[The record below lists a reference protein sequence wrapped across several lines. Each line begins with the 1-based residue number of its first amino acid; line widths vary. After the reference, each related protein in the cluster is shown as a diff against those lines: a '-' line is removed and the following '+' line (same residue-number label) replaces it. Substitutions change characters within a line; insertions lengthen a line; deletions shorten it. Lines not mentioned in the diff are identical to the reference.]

1 MKLSLK
7 LISALLAAMFV
18 IVPFASCNNSGN
30 TVDTTTAEEEQQ
42 GNTPVVN
49 EDGVELLAEP
59 IVLCDTTKSYYKVV
73 RPDQT
78 TDLVISCMQQ
88 VCSVVKDLDNAK
100 LKLNPETD
108 WVKTGTDT
116 SSFTEIL
123 IGNTNRP
130 ETAEVLNSIDYDE
143 YAIVVKNNKIV
154 VAAHNKDTLT
164 EATNFLCEKLMKVEN
179 GEDGKASKVTFIG
192 SYYFKSDKTFFFTQ
206 DNPLANYK
214 IVCNTSSANANKA
227 AKALAEKVKRYFGVE
242 LTVVDASDPE
252 TELEIVVGNT
262 NRSICAE
269 LENVDELSFLMAVKG
284 KKMIIGCTNDS
295 TIDMAIEKFCSLYV
309 NGKYSNTM
317 NFEKDFYEID
327 NSYVF
332 SDSPDMVVGTDIR
345 IMSFNVLC
353 ELWAEEAKDYL
364 PRVQTAA
371 AVIDYYEP
379 HVVGLQEISDK
390 YHTSLNSLFGTKY
403 KIVDAKTSRNET
415 NFSPLAYNTE
425 KVILKDHGTKIF
437 SKGNNTKLRLGAW
450 AVFEDKATGKEF
462 IVVNTHWDLTGN
474 GEYRTVHSNEMA
486 QLVNE
491 LKAKYNA
498 PVITTGDYNTK
509 ESEEQYKNYVE
520 KAALHEAKYTAKVV
534 KRKTKTT
541 HTLGTALATGEADS
555 IDHIF
560 GTSDVEFLFYN
571 VLADKL
577 IINASDHCP
586 IYADIKLK

>member
-1 MKLSLK
+1 MKLSIK
-7 LISALLAAMFV
+7 LISALLAVMFV
-18 IVPFASCNNSGN
+18 IVPFASCNNDGGSTDSGDEN
-30 TVDTTTAEEEQQ
+30 NNQT
-42 GNTPVVN
+42 NTPTIN

-59 IVLCDTTKSYYKVV
+59 IVLCDTSKSYYKVV

-78 TDLVISCMQQ
+78 TDLVVSCMQQ
-88 VCSVVKDLDNAK
+88 VCTLVRDLGNAK

-108 WVKTGTDT
+108 WIKAGTDT

-130 ETAEVLNSIDYDE
+130 ETAEVMNSIDYDE

-154 VAAHNKDTLT
+154 VAAHNKDTLA
-164 EATNFLCEKLMKVEN
+164 EATKFLCEKIMKVEN

-192 SYYFKSDKTFFFTQ
+192 NYYHKSDKTFFFTQ

-214 IVCNTSSANANKA
+214 IVCNKSSSNASKA

-242 LTVVDASDPE
+242 LTVVDASEPE
-252 TELEIVVGNT
+252 TELEIVIGNA
-262 NRSICAE
+262 NRPICSK
-269 LENVDELSFLMAVKG
+269 LEAVDELSFLMAVDG
-284 KKMIIGCTNDS
+284 KKMIIGCNNDS
-295 TIDMAIEKFCSLYV
+295 TIAMAIEKFCSLYV

-332 SDSPDMVVGTDIR
+332 ADSPDTVTGTDIR
-345 IMSFNVLC
+345 VMSFNVLC
-353 ELWAEEAKDYL
+353 ELWADDARDYL
-364 PRVQTAA
+364 PRVKTAA
-371 AVIDYYEP
+371 AVIDYYSP

-425 KVILKDHGTKIF
+425 KVTLKDHGTKIF
-437 SKGNNTKLRLGAW
+437 TKGNNTKLRLGAW

-462 IVVNTHWDLTGN
+462 IVINTHWDLTGN
-474 GEYRTVHSNEMA
+474 TEYRMVHSNEMA

-491 LKAKYNA
+491 LKAKYKL

-509 ESEEQYKNYVE
+509 ESEEQYTNFVE
-520 KAALHEAKYTAKVV
+520 KASLHEAKHTAKII
-534 KRKTKTT
+534 KRNCKTT
-541 HTLGTALATGEADS
+541 HSLGTALATGKADS

-560 GTSDVEFLFYN
+560 GTSDVEFLFFN
-571 VLADKL
+571 ILADKL
-577 IINASDHCP
+577 VIDASDHCP